1 MFQPIRTDPPSDLV
15 RGITFVPFLADG
27 RCVLIDEP
35 GGPALPSGEEP
46 HGVDISPALAEL
58 ARRRLPQWEGR
69 IWTGDAVD
77 WSPPDSIV
85 AGSSRGRHSCPASGH
100 NGREMTLTQLNAF
113 VLVARLGSVTAA
125 ANALGVSESAVS
137 QALSALRLH
146 LGDQLVTRGPVGM
159 KLTPGG
165 SRLLAT
171 ASQIVVLGA
180 EAHAA
185 VRAAQG
191 APEQLRVVS
200 TSTIAEFMISP
211 LTEAFSKRFPGS
223 VEVSAG
229 VAVTKEMSVLIANR
243 LADVAISSAI
253 PEDPGMA
260 LATEPIFKYRLVVV
274 TAGQPRLRGGPRQW
288 LWFVDP
294 SGTDPGSETG
304 QLLTSLAIP
313 EEQVRV
319 FPNQTAAW
327 AAAADGTG
335 VAPAVEHLVTQRLRR
350 GELSRVEAPG
360 CKLDA
365 CWHVT
370 LLERQHQSAA
380 ASSFRRYL
388 GTPEAMHLMRSP
400 AGGVPPSRFRP
411 PVYVTIWS

>member
-1 MFQPIRTDPPSDLV
+1 
-15 RGITFVPFLADG
+15 
-27 RCVLIDEP
+27 
-35 GGPALPSGEEP
+35 
-46 HGVDISPALAEL
+46 
-58 ARRRLPQWEGR
+58 
-69 IWTGDAVD
+69 
-77 WSPPDSIV
+77 
-85 AGSSRGRHSCPASGH
+85 
-100 NGREMTLTQLNAF
+100 MTLTQLNAF

-159 KLTPGG
+159 TLTAGG

-200 TSTIAEFMISP
+200 TSTFAEFMISP

-229 VAVTKEMSVLIANR
+229 VAVTQEMSVLVGNR
-243 LADVAISSAI
+243 LADVAISPAP
-253 PEDPGMA
+253 PEGTG
-260 LATEPIFKYRLVVV
+260 LSLVTEPIFKYRLVVV
-274 TAGQPRLRGGPRQW
+274 TAGQSRLRGSPRKW

-304 QLLTSLAIP
+304 QLLAGLGIP
-313 EEQVRV
+313 EDQVRV
-319 FPNQTAAW
+319 FQNQTAAW

-350 GELSRVEAPG
+350 GELSRVDVPG
-360 CKLDA
+360 CQLHA

-370 LLERQHQSAA
+370 LLPRQHQSVA

-388 GTPEAMHLMRSP
+388 GTPEAMHLMRAP
-400 AGGVPPSRFRP
+400 GGGVPPSRFRP

>member
-1 MFQPIRTDPPSDLV
+1 
-15 RGITFVPFLADG
+15 
-27 RCVLIDEP
+27 
-35 GGPALPSGEEP
+35 
-46 HGVDISPALAEL
+46 
-58 ARRRLPQWEGR
+58 
-69 IWTGDAVD
+69 
-77 WSPPDSIV
+77 
-85 AGSSRGRHSCPASGH
+85 
-100 NGREMTLTQLNAF
+100 MTLTQLNAF

-146 LGDQLVTRGPVGM
+146 LGDQLVTRGPAGM
-159 KLTPGG
+159 ALTAGG
-165 SRLLAT
+165 SRLLST

-200 TSTIAEFMISP
+200 TSAIAEFVIGP
-211 LTEAFSKRFPGS
+211 LTEAFSKRFPGP

-229 VAVTKEMSVLIANR
+229 VAVTREMGVLVANR
-243 LADVAISSAI
+243 LADVAIA
-253 PEDPGMA
+253 PAVPGDAALA
-260 LATEPIFKYRLVVV
+260 LATEPIFKFRLVVV
-274 TAGQPRLRGGPRQW
+274 TAGQPRLRGNPRQW

-304 QLLTSLAIP
+304 QMLTGLNVP
-313 EEQVRV
+313 ESQVRV

-327 AAAADGTG
+327 AAAADGAG
-335 VAPAVEHLVTQRLRR
+335 VAPAVEHLVAQPLRR
-350 GELSRVEAPG
+350 GELSRVELPG
-360 CKLDA
+360 CRLEA
-365 CWHVT
+365 CWYAT
-370 LLERQHQSAA
+370 LLERQHQSIA

>member
-1 MFQPIRTDPPSDLV
+1 
-15 RGITFVPFLADG
+15 
-27 RCVLIDEP
+27 
-35 GGPALPSGEEP
+35 
-46 HGVDISPALAEL
+46 
-58 ARRRLPQWEGR
+58 
-69 IWTGDAVD
+69 
-77 WSPPDSIV
+77 
-85 AGSSRGRHSCPASGH
+85 
-100 NGREMTLTQLNAF
+100 MTLTQLNAF
-113 VLVARLGSVTAA
+113 VLVARLGSVRAA
-125 ANALGVSESAVS
+125 ASALGVSEPAVS
-137 QALSALRLH
+137 QALTALRNY
-146 LGDQLVTRGPVGM
+146 LGDQLITRGPAGM
-159 KLTPGG
+159 TLTPGG

-243 LADVAISSAI
+243 LADVAISSSI
-253 PEDPGMA
+253 PEDPGLA

-274 TAGQPRLRGGPRQW
+274 TAGQPRLRGGPQQW

-304 QLLTSLAIP
+304 QMLTGLSIP
-313 EEQVRV
+313 EDHVRV

-350 GELSRVEAPG
+350 GELSRVDAPG

>member
-1 MFQPIRTDPPSDLV
+1 
-15 RGITFVPFLADG
+15 
-27 RCVLIDEP
+27 
-35 GGPALPSGEEP
+35 
-46 HGVDISPALAEL
+46 
-58 ARRRLPQWEGR
+58 
-69 IWTGDAVD
+69 
-77 WSPPDSIV
+77 
-85 AGSSRGRHSCPASGH
+85 
-100 NGREMTLTQLNAF
+100 MTLTQLNAF

-159 KLTPGG
+159 TLTPGG

-200 TSTIAEFMISP
+200 TSTIAEFMVSP
-211 LTEAFSKRFPGS
+211 LTEAFSRRFPGS

-294 SGTDPGSETG
+294 AGTDPGSETG
-304 QLLTSLAIP
+304 QLLTSLGIP

-335 VAPAVEHLVTQRLRR
+335 VAPAVLSLVSRELRR
-350 GELSRVEAPG
+350 GELCTVDTRLTPVNGCWQVSTLGPDRRSDAANRLRNFLSTPNAMQLMCSPG
-360 CKLDA
+360 
-365 CWHVT
+365 
-370 LLERQHQSAA
+370 
-380 ASSFRRYL
+380 
-388 GTPEAMHLMRSP
+388 
-400 AGGVPPSRFRP
+400 AGV
-411 PVYVTIWS
+411 